1 MEQSCNCIVKTKS
14 PNLYLLP
21 SNIDALVEKEINN
34 LKGKIIRINN
44 VQIFAMDDSK
54 FVNSNTIDI
63 ISDYSIPMWQATC
76 KLYNKDA
83 ERFLK
88 KARGKSLVEIE
99 MVGEVVSYRRSTP
112 KSCAL
117 CCRSINNFFRPIPQ
131 NP

>member
-1 MEQSCNCIVKTKS
+1 ME
-14 PNLYLLP
+14 LLP

-54 FVNSNTIDI
+54 FVTSNSIDI

-76 KLYNKDA
+76 KLYDKNA

-99 MVGEVVSYRRSTP
+99 MVGEVVSYRRSTGLYMD
-112 KSCAL
+112 KCSYKL
-117 CCRSINNFFRPIPQ
+117 N
-131 NP
+131 